1 MLEVADYRADGPL
14 RLSVRLKCSCGGRR
28 VLKVLAGGKDVFKC
42 IQCGSSTSIQDLKNN
57 ASSYWRGRVWV
68 VEAEEA
74 RVEDDNVGIYYP
86 ATLIIRS
93 TARSEILGQLTGA
106 CVQLN
111 DSSVLFL
118 AKDFQISWFE
128 EIKQDHRAAEIGFED
143 HINGLPPKLFG
154 QIVEIR
160 YREDE
165 LPVCRIRIELENIAS
180 SEKEMIVE
188 HLNHLRERTIH
199 WVAD

>member
-1 MLEVADYRADGPL
+1 M
-14 RLSVRLKCSCGGRR
+14 
-28 VLKVLAGGKDVFKC
+28 AGGKDVFKC
-42 IQCGSSTSIQDLKNN
+42 IQCGSTTSIQDLKNN

-74 RVEDDNVGIYYP
+74 RVEDDSVGIYYP
-86 ATLIIRS
+86 STLTVRATS
-93 TARSEILGQLTGA
+93 GAEILGEMKGA

-111 DSSVLFL
+111 DASVLFL
-118 AKDFQISWFE
+118 AKDFQLPWFD
-128 EIKQDHRAAEIGFED
+128 EIKQSYRAAEVSFED
-143 HINGLPPKLFG
+143 HVNGLPPKLFG
-154 QIVEIR
+154 QIVEMR
-160 YREDE
+160 YCEDE